1 MSGSASASPVLCFD
15 IFQLNL
21 RAGEIR
27 KHGVKLRLQGQPL
40 QVLAVL
46 LRRAGDMVTR
56 EELRHEIWPADTFV
70 DFDHSLHNAIARI
83 REALGDSAHNPRYI
97 ETLPRRGYRFIGEVS
112 ELAPEPPNSPVRL
125 DLEANASQTGG
136 SAEEVVH
143 LQTIRSYKR
152 IGLTPVVLLFALS
165 LAIAFFASRPP
176 TVRPQRLRSIAVLP
190 LENLSGDS
198 SQDCFVTGMTEQL
211 ITDLAKT
218 TSLRVISRTSVMRY
232 KGTTKG
238 LPEIAR
244 ELKVDAIIEGSM
256 MRAGKRVRIT
266 VQLLHAPTDQ
276 HLWAETYERDLGD
289 ELSLQRE
296 IAEAIAQQVQA
307 RAEPQNAAASAADTR
322 NSGSQDGLSLT
333 FFQNTFG
340 DKMFPQHEDDHEWH

>member
-70 DFDHSLHNAIARI
+70 DFDHSLRNAIARI
-83 REALGDSAHNPRYI
+83 REALGDSAQNPRYI

-112 ELAPEPPNSPVRL
+112 ELAAKPPDSSEELNVDTSSPQSG
-125 DLEANASQTGG
+125 D
-136 SAEEVVH
+136 SAEEAAGAKKIWS
-143 LQTIRSYKR
+143 LNP
-152 IGLTPVVLLFALS
+152 IGFAFAFVVLLAVG
-165 LAIAFFASRPP
+165 LAIALLPTWLHPTTTPP
-176 TVRPQRLRSIAVLP
+176 TLRSIAVLP
-190 LENLSGDS
+190 LENLSGDA
-198 SQDCFVTGMTEQL
+198 SQDCFVNGMTEQL

-244 ELKVDAIIEGSM
+244 ELKVDGIIEGSM

-296 IAEAIAQQVQA
+296 IAQAIAQQVQA
-307 RAEPQNAAASAADTR
+307 QVEPQKAVRSQLNPWMSRATAQSAQRIPAQ
-322 NSGSQDGLSLT
+322 QD
-333 FFQNTFG
+333 
-340 DKMFPQHEDDHEWH
+340 

>member
-83 REALGDSAHNPRYI
+83 REALGDSAQNPRYI
-97 ETLPRRGYRFIGEVS
+97 ETLPRRGYRFIGVVS
-112 ELAPEPPNSPVRL
+112 ELAAKPPDSSEELNVDTSSPQSG
-125 DLEANASQTGG
+125 D
-136 SAEEVVH
+136 SAEEAAGAKKIKIWS
-143 LQTIRSYKR
+143 LNP
-152 IGLTPVVLLFALS
+152 IGFAFAFVVLLAVG
-165 LAIAFFASRPP
+165 LAIALLPTWLHPTTTPP
-176 TVRPQRLRSIAVLP
+176 TLRSIAVLP
-190 LENLSGDS
+190 LENLSGDA
-198 SQDCFVTGMTEQL
+198 SQDCFVNGMTEQL

-244 ELKVDAIIEGSM
+244 ELKVDGIIEGSM

-296 IAEAIAQQVQA
+296 IAQAIAQQVQA
-307 RAEPQNAAASAADTR
+307 QVEPQKAVRSQLNPWMSRATAQSAQGIPAQ
-322 NSGSQDGLSLT
+322 QD
-333 FFQNTFG
+333 
-340 DKMFPQHEDDHEWH
+340 

>member
-27 KHGVKLRLQGQPL
+27 KRGVKLRLQGQPL

-83 REALGDSAHNPRYI
+83 REALGDSAQNPRYI

-112 ELAPEPPNSPVRL
+112 ELAAKPPESSGELNVDTSSPQPGH
-125 DLEANASQTGG
+125 A
-136 SAEEVVH
+136 AEESGH
-143 LQTIRSYKR
+143 AQKIWNFNP
-152 IGLTPVVLLFALS
+152 IAFAFAFVVLLAVS
-165 LAIAFFASRPP
+165 LAIAWFPTRLHPATTPP
-176 TVRPQRLRSIAVLP
+176 ALRSIAVLP
-190 LENLSGDS
+190 LENLSGDA
-198 SQDCFVTGMTEQL
+198 SQDCFVNGMTEQL

-244 ELKVDAIIEGSM
+244 ELKVDGIIEGSM

-276 HLWAETYERDLGD
+276 HLWAETYERDSGD
-289 ELSLQRE
+289 ELRMQRE
-296 IAEAIAQQVQA
+296 IAQAIAQQVRA
-307 RAEPQNAAASAADTR
+307 RAEPQKAALSARTAR
-322 NSGSQDGLSLT
+322 NSGSGAIGLACLNAAAGGT
-333 FFQNTFG
+333 
-340 DKMFPQHEDDHEWH
+340 MLARE

>member
-1 MSGSASASPVLCFD
+1 MSGSASASPVLRFD

-83 REALGDSAHNPRYI
+83 REALGDSAQNPRYI

-112 ELAPEPPNSPVRL
+112 ELSSEPENLSGVLECDANSSPTQNSSMELGRKTWSF
-125 DLEANASQTGG
+125 NA
-136 SAEEVVH
+136 
-143 LQTIRSYKR
+143 
-152 IGLTPVVLLFALS
+152 IGFLLALVVLLAFG
-165 LAIAFFASRPP
+165 LAIELFPMWLHP
-176 TVRPQRLRSIAVLP
+176 TATPRALRSIAVLP
-190 LENLSGDS
+190 LENLSGDA
-198 SQDCFVTGMTEQL
+198 SQDHFVDGMTEQL
-211 ITDLAKT
+211 ITDLAKV

-232 KGTTKG
+232 KGTRKG

-244 ELKVDAIIEGSM
+244 ELKVDGIVEGSVL
-256 MRAGKRVRIT
+256 RAGKRVRIT
-266 VQLLHAPTDQ
+266 AQLLHAPTDQ
-276 HLWAETYERDLGD
+276 HLWAETYERDFND

-296 IAEAIAQQVQA
+296 IAQAIAQQVQA
-307 RAEPQNAAASAADTR
+307 QVEPQKAAWSQLNPWMYRASARSAQRTPVQ
-322 NSGSQDGLSLT
+322 QD
-333 FFQNTFG
+333 
-340 DKMFPQHEDDHEWH
+340 